1 MDGRTDR
8 WGPPTGSPLPPQPEA
23 GAMLRT
29 MRLARGWRTLLP
41 GPATAG
47 GARADRW
54 LLAITVVLVGLGI
67 VMIYSAIAIR
77 AQERFGDPTF
87 FLKKQA
93 IWAALGLLAMVW
105 AVTWDLKRF
114 QRATPMLFLVSLLL
128 LLLVLVPGIG
138 IKINGARRW
147 LRLFGLSFQPA
158 ELAKL
163 ADSVEI
169 ARNEKTVKT
178 QKAANLSRLRQDL
191 QRLDGELKKAIAQL
205 PEKKEIPELLSS
217 ISSKA
222 QQSGL
227 DVLLFRPRPES
238 YQEFYAEVPVDI
250 TVKGN
255 FHNTVNFFDD
265 VGRMDRLVN
274 IDNIG
279 FKNPTVS
286 GDSVVLE
293 TTSVATA
300 FRFLDEAERKKVAEE
315 KAKAAKTK
323 K

>member
-1 MDGRTDR
+1 MNQILDAILER
-8 WGPPTGSPLPPQPEA
+8 S
-23 GAMLRT
+23 
-29 MRLARGWRTLLP
+29 
-41 GPATAG
+41 TAQK
-47 GARADRW
+47 
-54 LLAITVVLVGLGI
+54 
-67 VMIYSAIAIR
+67 IAILVV
-77 AQERFGDPTF
+77 AVILMVALYYS
-87 FLKKQA
+87 FLFAPKA
-93 IWAALGLLAMVW
+93 DEV
-105 AVTWDLKRF
+105 
-114 QRATPMLFLVSLLL
+114 
-128 LLLVLVPGIG
+128 
-138 IKINGARRW
+138 
-147 LRLFGLSFQPA
+147 
-158 ELAKL
+158 AKL

-191 QRLDGELKKAIAQL
+191 QRLDAELKKAIAQL

-227 DVLLFRPRPES
+227 DVLLFRPRAES

-265 VGRMDRLVN
+265 VGRMERLVN

>member
-1 MDGRTDR
+1 LNQILDAILER
-8 WGPPTGSPLPPQPEA
+8 S
-23 GAMLRT
+23 
-29 MRLARGWRTLLP
+29 
-41 GPATAG
+41 TAQKV
-47 GARADRW
+47 
-54 LLAITVVLVGLGI
+54 AILGVSVI
-67 VMIYSAIAIR
+67 LI
-77 AQERFGDPTF
+77 
-87 FLKKQA
+87 
-93 IWAALGLLAMVW
+93 AALYYS
-105 AVTWDLKRF
+105 F
-114 QRATPMLFLVSLLL
+114 LFS
-128 LLLVLVPGIG
+128 P
-138 IKINGARRW
+138 KAD
-147 LRLFGLSFQPA
+147 

>member
-1 MDGRTDR
+1 MNQILDAILER
-8 WGPPTGSPLPPQPEA
+8 S
-23 GAMLRT
+23 
-29 MRLARGWRTLLP
+29 
-41 GPATAG
+41 TAQKV
-47 GARADRW
+47 
-54 LLAITVVLVGLGI
+54 AILGVSVI
-67 VMIYSAIAIR
+67 LI
-77 AQERFGDPTF
+77 
-87 FLKKQA
+87 
-93 IWAALGLLAMVW
+93 AALYYS
-105 AVTWDLKRF
+105 F
-114 QRATPMLFLVSLLL
+114 LFSPKADEV
-128 LLLVLVPGIG
+128 
-138 IKINGARRW
+138 
-147 LRLFGLSFQPA
+147 
-158 ELAKL
+158 AKL

-191 QRLDGELKKAIAQL
+191 QRLDAELKKAIAQL

-265 VGRMDRLVN
+265 VGRMNRLVN

-279 FKNPTVS
+279 FRNPTVS
-286 GDSVVLE
+286 GDNVVLE

-300 FRFLDEAERKKVAEE
+300 FRFLDDAERKKVAEE

>member
-1 MDGRTDR
+1 MNQILDAILER
-8 WGPPTGSPLPPQPEA
+8 S
-23 GAMLRT
+23 
-29 MRLARGWRTLLP
+29 
-41 GPATAG
+41 TAQK
-47 GARADRW
+47 
-54 LLAITVVLVGLGI
+54 
-67 VMIYSAIAIR
+67 IAI
-77 AQERFGDPTF
+77 
-87 FLKKQA
+87 L
-93 IWAALGLLAMVW
+93 
-105 AVTWDLKRF
+105 AVTVILMVALYYSF
-114 QRATPMLFLVSLLL
+114 LFAPKSDE
-128 LLLVLVPGIG
+128 I
-138 IKINGARRW
+138 
-147 LRLFGLSFQPA
+147 
-158 ELAKL
+158 AKL

-191 QRLDGELKKAIAQL
+191 QRLDAELKKAIAQL
-205 PEKKEIPELLSS
+205 PEKREIPELLSS

-227 DVLLFRPRPES
+227 DVLLFRPRAES

-255 FHNTVNFFDD
+255 FHNTVSFFDE

-274 IDNIG
+274 LDNIG

-286 GDSVVLE
+286 GDNVVLE

-300 FRFLDEAERKKVAEE
+300 FRFLDDAERKKIAEE

>member
-1 MDGRTDR
+1 MNQILDAILER
-8 WGPPTGSPLPPQPEA
+8 S
-23 GAMLRT
+23 
-29 MRLARGWRTLLP
+29 
-41 GPATAG
+41 TAQK
-47 GARADRW
+47 
-54 LLAITVVLVGLGI
+54 
-67 VMIYSAIAIR
+67 IAI
-77 AQERFGDPTF
+77 
-87 FLKKQA
+87 L
-93 IWAALGLLAMVW
+93 
-105 AVTWDLKRF
+105 AVTVILMVALYYSF
-114 QRATPMLFLVSLLL
+114 LFA
-128 LLLVLVPGIG
+128 PKADEI
-138 IKINGARRW
+138 
-147 LRLFGLSFQPA
+147 
-158 ELAKL
+158 AKL

-178 QKAANLSRLRQDL
+178 QKAANVSRLRQDL
-191 QRLDGELKKAIAQL
+191 QRLDAELKKAIAQL

-227 DVLLFRPRPES
+227 DVLLFRPRGES
-238 YQEFYAEVPVDI
+238 YQDFYAEVPVDI
-250 TVKGN
+250 TVKGT
-255 FHNTVNFFDD
+255 FHNTVSFFDE

-286 GDSVVLE
+286 GDNVVLE

-300 FRFLDEAERKKVAEE
+300 FRFLDDVERKKIAEE